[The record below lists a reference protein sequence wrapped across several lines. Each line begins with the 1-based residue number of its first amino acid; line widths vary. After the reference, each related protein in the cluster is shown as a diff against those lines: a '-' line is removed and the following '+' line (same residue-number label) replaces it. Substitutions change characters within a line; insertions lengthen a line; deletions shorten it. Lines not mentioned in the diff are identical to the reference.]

1 MLDEK
6 RKKEIMESTD
16 SSMDEMG
23 YVIMHHSGDGFGST
37 SKSIP
42 MTKKEALLRGLY
54 EGQGVYEPWKS
65 YRRDK
70 EEIQKEEEIR
80 RIKEENLQKE
90 IEEIFAENPELDL
103 PKVYEVLVRNGNPYT
118 PITHTS
124 KEYRVLTERQVR
136 AARLLRTLNV
146 AYSDIEIIGESNFSN
161 EIIEKEKEDVG
172 KRIEKLYNSDN
183 ADLEK
188 TGKSQKVSNI
198 YRAYGIYGVDAS
210 ITYRQAMLASPD
222 FDESKIGFKTYEQI
236 EQEKIE
242 EERRKEEQPK
252 SKITFSAIKTAIKK
266 ALGRGER

>member
-1 MLDEK
+1 M
-6 RKKEIMESTD
+6 
-16 SSMDEMG
+16 
-23 YVIMHHSGDGFGST
+23 
-37 SKSIP
+37 
-42 MTKKEALLRGLY
+42 
-54 EGQGVYEPWKS
+54 
-65 YRRDK
+65 
-70 EEIQKEEEIR
+70 
-80 RIKEENLQKE
+80 
-90 IEEIFAENPELDL
+90 
-103 PKVYEVLVRNGNPYT
+103 
-118 PITHTS
+118 
-124 KEYRVLTERQVR
+124 
-136 AARLLRTLNV
+136 NV